1 MIMNEE
7 AITATGSIV
16 EEKREGAAAATD
28 AADKSLP
35 IKFKS
40 KKTKSFVNKNATN
53 PNTTDYK
60 SLTHEQLVI
69 EATRLQQH
77 VTQLKN
83 LLTKANAANDDLSNK
98 KKKVFKERPFNFDN
112 YNKRHVL
119 LKFLYLGWNYKVF
132 IYIYLFLYKLFEY
145 LSNWFQFRDTSF
157 KREYKTLWKICF
169 SKLSNEPNSY
179 SRRRPPIIIDAVA
192 LTMVLI

>member
-7 AITATGSIV
+7 AITATGSTV
-16 EEKREGAAAATD
+16 EEKREGAAATD
-28 AADKSLP
+28 AAAKSLP

-119 LKFLYLGWNYKVF
+119 LRFLYLGWNYKV
-132 IYIYLFLYKLFEY
+132 
-145 LSNWFQFRDTSF
+145 
-157 KREYKTLWKICF
+157 
-169 SKLSNEPNSY
+169 
-179 SRRRPPIIIDAVA
+179 
-192 LTMVLI
+192 

>member
-7 AITATGSIV
+7 AITSTGST
-16 EEKREGAAAATD
+16 EERREGAAATDDD
-28 AADKSLP
+28 AATAAKSLP

-83 LLTKANAANDDLSNK
+83 LLTKANAANDELSNK

-119 LKFLYLGWNYKVF
+119 LRFLYLGWNYKVF
-132 IYIYLFLYKLFEY
+132 FPYFDRCFFGFSQICLISGIHHSRGNTKHCGEY
-145 LSNWFQFRDTSF
+145 AFRGVQTNQAHTVEGD
-157 KREYKTLWKICF
+157 LQ
-169 SKLSNEPNSY
+169 LPPM
-179 SRRRPPIIIDAVA
+179 RPH
-192 LTMVLI
+192 